1 MGKTGDLRMGNVRD
15 QVNSILQPVAASEL
29 QGEQNAPGLV
39 ASRHQSPWCGKLG
52 TYWLARLWK
61 INRRTVE

>member
-29 QGEQNAPGLV
+29 QGEQNAPRLV
-39 ASRHQSPWCGKLG
+39 ASRHQSP
-52 TYWLARLWK
+52 
-61 INRRTVE
+61 